1 MAIKTYLLYC
11 EICNYKKITDGSDDS
26 LVEIKTSPLMT
37 SPPTL
42 DPETKK
48 AIPAK
53 FKPQKK
59 RFKCPQC
66 GRVIFP
72 RKLQIEDEEKSQE
85 NNDSGHQTGDEGP
98 EVQGEPASGSS
109 G

>member
-11 EICNYKKITDGSDDS
+11 EICNYKKITDGSDGS
-26 LVEIKTSPLMT
+26 LVEVKTSPIMT
-37 SPPTL
+37 AGPTL

-48 AIPAK
+48 AKPAK
-53 FKPQKK
+53 FKPQRK

-72 RKLQIEDEEKSQE
+72 RKLETNEEQQED
-85 NNDSGHQTGDEGP
+85 NDSGHQTSNERS
-98 EVQGEPASGSS
+98 EV
-109 G
+109 

>member
-11 EICNYKKITDGSDDS
+11 EICNYKKITTSHGEA
-26 LVEIKTSPLMT
+26 LTEIKTSPLMIEA
-37 SPPTL
+37 PKL

-48 AIPAK
+48 GTLPK
-53 FKPQKK
+53 FKAQKK

-72 RKLQIEDEEKSQE
+72 RKLQGEKQDEE
-85 NNDSGHQTGDEGP
+85 NNDSGHQTSDEGR
-98 EVQGEPASGSS
+98 EVSKESS
-109 G
+109 S